1 MRVLFTTFPIPSHLH
16 LLAPLA
22 WALRAAGHEVRVAGQ
37 PETARAIQ
45 QAGLTAVPVG
55 AELDFAARHAEVSFE
70 DTVYASGFDIA
81 EQRPE
86 VLTPRY
92 LRGLFTTYIHA
103 PLALDALMP
112 DALLRDL
119 AAFTRW
125 WRPDLVVWDALTYAG
140 PVVAKA
146 TGTAHARLLSGVDNL
161 ARLRALLLDSP
172 DAPEVTGDPVADW
185 LGGKLARFGCD
196 FDEQAVVGQL
206 TIDPL
211 PSWMSPD
218 LDLVRL
224 PMRPVPYHG
233 PSAVPDWL
241 REPPARTRVCLTLG
255 MSGRSQVRDG
265 SHVPG
270 MAAYDLPVEDLL
282 EAVSTLD
289 AEVVA
294 TLTADQLGRVPVPAN
309 VRLVD
314 FVPLDALLPTC
325 SAIVHHGGAGTM
337 NTALV
342 HAVPQLVVPTA
353 IWDERQLAAALAEQG
368 AGITCLP
375 EELGPRLLREQLG
388 RLVDEPSFAANAGRL
403 AEEVAAT
410 PSPHDIVPALE
421 ELVAVGHWTGAAT
434 RTAPV

>member
-1 MRVLFTTFPIPSHLH
+1 M
-16 LLAPLA
+16 
-22 WALRAAGHEVRVAGQ
+22 ALRAAGHEVGVAGQ

-55 AELDFAARHAEVSFE
+55 AELDFAARHAEVAFE

-92 LRGLFTTYIHA
+92 LHGLFTTYIHG

-112 DALLRDL
+112 DALLHDL

-140 PVVAKA
+140 SVVAKA

-161 ARLRALLLDSP
+161 ARLRALFLGSRDGEP
-172 DAPEVTGDPVADW
+172 AGDPVADW

-196 FDEQAVVGQL
+196 FDEEAVVGQL

-211 PSWMSPD
+211 PSWVCPD
-218 LDLVRL
+218 LDLLRL

-233 PSAVPDWL
+233 PSSVPDWL

-270 MAAYDLPVEDLL
+270 MAGYDLPVADLL

-294 TLTADQLGRVPVPAN
+294 TLTADQLGPVPVPAN

-325 SAIVHHGGAGTM
+325 SAVVHHGGAGTM

-353 IWDERQLAAALAEQG
+353 IWDERQLAAALSEQG
-368 AGITCLP
+368 AGLTCLP
-375 EELGPRLLREQLG
+375 EDLSPRVLCERIGRLL
-388 RLVDEPSFAANAGRL
+388 DEPSFAANAARL
-403 AEEVAAT
+403 AEEVEAT

-421 ELVAVGHWTGAAT
+421 DLAAAGGRTSAAT